1 MKLKTNL
8 TQASNQWA
16 MRPADQRFWT
26 PADMAK
32 RTKGIHDSR
41 KIAVTRYG
49 NLVATCDER
58 LGLRIQS
65 RKADLGVESAA
76 FSHWGF
82 SQFAEKLG
90 APAGFLRDL
99 KPATVAVVLN
109 ERLGMMD
116 DTDREARVCIRT
128 DMALPHVECFT
139 SGRYGYI
146 PNFKIAE
153 GLVSLEKMGWRTAPA
168 RPYPGISKDDPLVR
182 RANKK
187 DLLLNNR
194 ASGGAEVKEGDLI
207 APAGLYAGDR
217 DMFAFLICEGKPID
231 DGSGGHG
238 LNRGIFVSN
247 SEIGAGAF
255 TITTFLYDAVCGN
268 HIVWGAEDIHRLSIR
283 HLGNAEPRAFE
294 ALERDLQ
301 HYIGADAS
309 ALTNKMKSARKLVLG
324 KDRKETTET
333 LFNNRGLKLGLRDL
347 EMAYDLA
354 EHMDG
359 ERVKP
364 NTVWGMVCGVTRLSQ
379 TEGYTNH
386 RTRMDATSARLMA
399 LVN

>member
-1 MKLKTNL
+1 MKINL

-16 MRPADQRFWT
+16 TRPTDQRFWT
-26 PADMAK
+26 PAEMAA
-32 RTKGIHDSR
+32 RTKKIHDSR

-49 NLVATCDER
+49 NLLATCDEKH
-58 LGLRIQS
+58 GLRLRS
-65 RKADLGVESAA
+65 KKDDLDVESVA

-82 SQFAEKLG
+82 SQFTEKLG

-99 KPATVAVVLN
+99 KPATVATILN
-109 ERLGMMD
+109 ERIQALED
-116 DTDREARVCIRT
+116 KDREARVCIRT
-128 DMALPHVECFT
+128 DMKLPHVECFT

-146 PNFKIAE
+146 PNFKVAN
-153 GLVSLEKMGWRTAPA
+153 GLAALEKFGWRTAPA
-168 RPYPGISKDDPLVR
+168 RPYPGISAEDPLVR
-182 RANKK
+182 RATAK
-187 DLLLNNR
+187 DILKNNR
-194 ASGGAEVKEGDLI
+194 GSGGVEVKVGDLI

-231 DGSGGHG
+231 DGSGSHG

-294 ALERDLQ
+294 ALERDLE
-301 HYIGADAS
+301 HYIGADATE
-309 ALTNKMKSARKLVLG
+309 LTKKMKAARKMVLG
-324 KDRKETTET
+324 KDKKETAEA
-333 LFNNRGLKLGLRDL
+333 LFSNRSVKIGLRDL
-347 EMAYDLA
+347 EAAYDLA
-354 EHMDG
+354 EKMDG
-359 ERVKP
+359 KRVKP
-364 NTVWGMVCGVTRLSQ
+364 NTLWGMVCGVTRLSQ
-379 TEGYTNH
+379 AEAYTNH
-386 RTRMDATSARLMA
+386 RTRMDASSASLMA